1 MTNLQGMLSQLIY
14 EKCCP
19 NTSSRNVVMTNLQGM
34 LSQPI
39 YKECCRKKST
49 RNAVT
54 TFVQE
59 MLWRT
64 VYKER
69 CRDQST
75 RNVVKTNLWGMSS
88 RQIYNEYCH
97 KKIYKECCGDTST
110 RNVVVKN
117 LREILS
123 RQIEE
128 CAGKYL
134 LLVPGCILQLV
145 HPLGDLP
152 QPRVHPQESGGLQLQ
167 GWAWE
172 NKFLNI
178 ATKHMFY
185 LFTVAYVCLV
195 KKTSNLWLASGLP
208 KLGCPA
214 RWIKPLTS
222 GLPKLRLFWLVA
234 RTSSFWPVSFMLF
247 CRLEDR
253 VRARVSRAV
262 LWSRCS

>member
-1 MTNLQGMLSQLIY
+1 MRNVVQTHLQGMLS
-14 EKCCP
+14 
-19 NTSSRNVVMTNLQGM
+19 R
-34 LSQPI
+34 PI
-39 YKECCRKKST
+39 YKECCR
-49 RNAVT
+49 N
-54 TFVQE
+54 
-59 MLWRT
+59 
-64 VYKER
+64 
-69 CRDQST
+69 QST
-75 RNVVKTNLWGMSS
+75 RNVVEKNLQEMLSQHLYKKCCGEQSTRNVVATNLLGMLSKVKTNLWGMSS

-117 LREILS
+117 LREMLS

-214 RWIKPLTS
+214 RWKKPLTS

-262 LWSRCS
+262 LWSRCL